1 MKGLIINQ
9 NQRFGMKGQSAI
21 EYLMTY
27 GWMLLVVAIVGGLI
41 FTLAQDQD
49 VEEVTG
55 FGGQQVIV
63 ENFGVTSD
71 NNLSLEVTNARTGT
85 AEISNVTVEAE
96 DGQIAFKDE
105 VMGFEA
111 AEDPGEPLELGSQ
124 ESAEVLVPEFSR
136 NDTAQRFDVEIMFD
150 RAGLTDLVSSGG
162 IVGGLR
168 ME

>member
-1 MKGLIINQ
+1 MT
-9 NQRFGMKGQSAI
+9 KGQSAI

-49 VEEVTG
+49 VEEVVG
-55 FGGQQVIV
+55 FDGQQIIV

-85 AEISNVTVEAE
+85 AEIKNVTVEDD
-96 DGQIAFKDE
+96 DGRVAFKDYQGS
-105 VMGFEA
+105 GFEA
-111 AEDPGEPLELGSQ
+111 AETAGEPLELGSQ
-124 ESAEVLVPEFSR
+124 ESVEIRVPEFSR
-136 NDTAQRFDVEIMFD
+136 NDTAQSFQVEISFD
-150 RAGLTDLVSSGG
+150 RAGLTDIVSDGR
-162 IVGGLR
+162 ITGGLR